1 MVATCSRTETEIMA
15 ETLHA
20 KYTAALK
27 EIESLKAVIKAQEL
41 IEDGDFR
48 HEGEL
53 EKQLAAMEEQRKV
66 NAARWQEQKRTM
78 LFLLDCSTFVAQ
90 AHEDEWEPAGI
101 RWYVESAKEDL
112 ANTRAKAE
120 KMEAK
125 AERVGRMLSNTVDDC
140 ITVKNS
146 LSQEGDEFKEYA
158 DKAMERVDKRWKK
171 YVEEVKYDES

>member
-1 MVATCSRTETEIMA
+1 MA

-27 EIESLKAVIKAQEL
+27 ENEALKAVVKAQEL
-41 IEDGDFR
+41 IADGDFR

-66 NAARWQEQKRTM
+66 NAARWQEQKRRM

-90 AHEDEWEPAGI
+90 AQEDEWEPAGI

-112 ANTRAKAE
+112 ANTRAKAK

-140 ITVKNS
+140 IAVNNS
-146 LSQEGDEFKEYA
+146 LSQADGDFRDEFKEYA
-158 DKAMERVDKRWKK
+158 DKAMERVYKRWKK